1 MLTMGLDL
9 IDGLF
14 PITCC
19 VATQS
24 RVHYRVPWVIQTLSK
39 GCDPIRAKVPF
50 IRAIRTSVRF
60 VFSGPYGTRT
70 RDLRRDRAASTP
82 TGLTDQ

>member
-1 MLTMGLDL
+1 MLTMGFDL

-60 VFSGPYGTRT
+60 VLAVR
-70 RDLRRDRAASTP
+70 
-82 TGLTDQ
+82 TGLEPVISAVTGRRPLQLD